1 MPRSAGLALY
11 LASRALSASGKDKQK
26 QSFELSD
33 RPPGDLVWFHAG
45 PGSEA
50 DALTEVARR
59 LTHRRPGTAVVLT
72 SSEALAG
79 DLAPPLYAAGEPEEN
94 ARDIKKFL
102 DHWRPDA
109 VALAGDV
116 AFPAAMVEVQDR
128 GIPIHLVDTRLPEIL
143 ARRLRWAPRAGEA
156 LFRRVSHILTA
167 TEAEAE
173 TFRRLRAPPDR
184 VEACGHLEEGT
195 APLPCNRSDHAA
207 LAQLLSARPVWLAI
221 SVEPEEVEAVL
232 AAHRR
237 AMRVA
242 HRLLL
247 ILSPA
252 HAEDGPA
259 LRGAIER
266 EDWTVALRSDGGEP
280 DPDVQVFV
288 ADVAGEAGLWYRL
301 APIAFLGGSLV
312 RGGRG
317 GDPCE
322 PAALGSAILT
332 GPDTRRHRRRFQRFL
347 AAGAARTAGSA
358 EALGEAVADLLAPD
372 RAAEMARKAW
382 EITSAGA
389 ELTDRVIDL
398 VALSLDEREHV

>member
-1 MPRSAGLALY
+1 
-11 LASRALSASGKDKQK
+11 
-26 QSFELSD
+26 
-33 RPPGDLVWFHAG
+33 V
-45 PGSEA
+45 
-50 DALTEVARR
+50 
-59 LTHRRPGTAVVLT
+59 
-72 SSEALAG
+72 
-79 DLAPPLYAAGEPEEN
+79 EN
-94 ARDIKKFL
+94 
-102 DHWRPDA
+102 
-109 VALAGDV
+109 
-116 AFPAAMVEVQDR
+116 Q
-128 GIPIHLVDTRLPEIL
+128 
-143 ARRLRWAPRAGEA
+143 
-156 LFRRVSHILTA
+156 
-167 TEAEAE
+167 
-173 TFRRLRAPPDR
+173 
-184 VEACGHLEEGT
+184 
-195 APLPCNRSDHAA
+195 
-207 LAQLLSARPVWLAI
+207 
-221 SVEPEEVEAVL
+221 EVEAVL
-232 AAHRR
+232 TAHRR
-237 AMRVA
+237 ATRVA

-252 HAEDGPA
+252 NPEDGPA
-259 LRGAIER
+259 LRDAIGKE
-266 EDWTVALRSDGGEP
+266 EWTVALRSDGGEP

-382 EITSAGA
+382 DITSAGA

-398 VALSLDEREHV
+398 VALSLDEREHA